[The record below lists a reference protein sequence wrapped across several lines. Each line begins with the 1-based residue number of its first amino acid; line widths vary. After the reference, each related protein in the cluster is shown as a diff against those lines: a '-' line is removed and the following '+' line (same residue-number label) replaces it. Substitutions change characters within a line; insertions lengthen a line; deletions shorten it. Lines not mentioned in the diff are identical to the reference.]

1 MKRYAGATVFSRI
14 AVASPRMSADP
25 HPSST
30 EIAYASAGELLDRLE
45 EGSLTSVQL
54 VTTLLERITAIDAP
68 TSPIALR
75 AIAAVAPD
83 ALAVAAERDAERSE
97 GTIRGP
103 LHGIP
108 IIIKDNIEALGLP
121 GAAGS
126 TALRDR
132 TSRDAPLVQRL
143 RDAGAIVMASANL
156 SEWANMRSPHS
167 TSGWSAT
174 GGLVGNPWRL
184 DRSAGGSSSG
194 SGAAVAAGL
203 TPLAVGTE
211 TDGSIICPASLNGVV
226 GLKPTVGVVSA
237 DCVVP
242 ISSSQD
248 TPGPMARTVTDVAR
262 LFSVLSG
269 QPLQHNQDK
278 ELRFVAA
285 SNWRT
290 GHTATDEVFETL
302 LLNMRSAGE
311 LIIDREIA
319 SPGEQEGADELTV
332 LLAELGDDLTSYLA
346 ARPGAGVKSLVD
358 VIAHEDANADIEQ
371 PHFGHEFFTMAV
383 AAGGR
388 ATSGYQEA
396 RARNLAWAIDTCLTP
411 ALADAEVLLA
421 PAYGPAWKSDLTIS
435 GHATA
440 MSSGSTMPAA
450 VAGWPIASVPIGLV
464 DGLPVGVT
472 ILGRAHE
479 EWTILAAARRI
490 EAVVSATTQLPRA
503 SFHAPQRG

>member
-1 MKRYAGATVFSRI
+1 MTT
-14 AVASPRMSADP
+14 DP

-30 EIAYASAGELLDRLE
+30 EIAYASVGELLDRLE
-45 EGSLTSVQL
+45 EGSLTSEQL
-54 VTTLLERITAIDAP
+54 VATLLARIEAMDTP

-75 AIAAVAPD
+75 AIAAIAQD
-83 ALAVAAERDAERSE
+83 ALAVAVERDLERGR

-108 IIIKDNIEALGLP
+108 VIIKDNIEALGLP

-132 TSRDAPLVQRL
+132 ASRDAPLVQRL
-143 RDAGAIVMASANL
+143 REAGAIVMASANL

-194 SGAAVAAGL
+194 SGAAVAAGF
-203 TPLAVGTE
+203 TPLAIGTE

-237 DCVVP
+237 DYVVP
-242 ISSSQD
+242 ISASQD

-269 QPLQHNQDK
+269 QPLQHHQDK
-278 ELRFVAA
+278 EIRFVAA

-290 GHTATDEVFETL
+290 GHVATDEAFEML
-302 LLNMRSAGE
+302 LLYMRSAGE
-311 LIIDREIA
+311 LIIDREVA
-319 SPGEQEGADELTV
+319 SPGDQEGADELTV
-332 LLAELGDDLTSYLA
+332 LVAELGEDLSSYLA
-346 ARPGAGVKSLVD
+346 ARPGAGVKSLDD
-358 VIAHEDANADIEQ
+358 VIAYEDANAAIEQ
-371 PHFGHEFFTMAV
+371 PHFGHEFFNVAA

-388 ATSGYQEA
+388 TSSEYQAA
-396 RARNLAWAIDTCLTP
+396 RARNLMWAIDTCLTP
-411 ALADAEVLLA
+411 ALIDAEVLLA

-472 ILGRAHE
+472 ILGRPHD

-490 EAVVSATTQLPRA
+490 EAVVSATTQLPRP
-503 SFHAPQRG
+503 SFHPPQRG

>member
-1 MKRYAGATVFSRI
+1 MTT
-14 AVASPRMSADP
+14 DP

-30 EIAYASAGELLDRLE
+30 EIAYASVGELLDRLE
-45 EGSLTSVQL
+45 EGSLTSEQL
-54 VTTLLERITAIDAP
+54 VATLLARIEAMDTP

-75 AIAAVAPD
+75 AIAAIAQD
-83 ALAVAAERDAERSE
+83 ALAVAVERDLERGR

-108 IIIKDNIEALGLP
+108 VIIKDNIEALGLP

-132 TSRDAPLVQRL
+132 ASRDAPLVQRL
-143 RDAGAIVMASANL
+143 REAGAIVMASANL

-194 SGAAVAAGL
+194 SGAAVAAGF
-203 TPLAVGTE
+203 TPLAIGTE

-237 DCVVP
+237 DYVVP
-242 ISSSQD
+242 ISASQD

-269 QPLQHNQDK
+269 QPLQHHQDK
-278 ELRFVAA
+278 EIRFVAA

-290 GHTATDEVFETL
+290 GHVATDEAFEML
-302 LLNMRSAGE
+302 LLYMRSAGE
-311 LIIDREIA
+311 LIIDREVA
-319 SPGEQEGADELTV
+319 SPGDQEGADELTV
-332 LLAELGDDLTSYLA
+332 LVAELGEDLSSYLA
-346 ARPGAGVKSLVD
+346 ARPGAGVKSLDD
-358 VIAHEDANADIEQ
+358 VIAYEDANAAIEQ
-371 PHFGHEFFTMAV
+371 PHFGHEFFTVAA

-388 ATSGYQEA
+388 TSSEYQAA
-396 RARNLAWAIDTCLTP
+396 RARNLMWAIDTCLTP
-411 ALADAEVLLA
+411 ALIDAEVLLA

-472 ILGRAHE
+472 ILGRPHD

-490 EAVVSATTQLPRA
+490 EAVVSATTQLPRP
-503 SFHAPQRG
+503 SFHPPQRG